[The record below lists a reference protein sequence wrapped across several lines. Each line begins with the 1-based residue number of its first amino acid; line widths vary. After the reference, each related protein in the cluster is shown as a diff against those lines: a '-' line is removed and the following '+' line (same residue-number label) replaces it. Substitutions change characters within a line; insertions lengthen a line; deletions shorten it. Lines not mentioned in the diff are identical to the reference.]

1 MNRSVKNK
9 PRSVAARLS
18 RIATESGITYEQILL
33 RYGQE
38 RLLWRMVHS
47 SGFEGFVLKGAALF
61 LAWQGRS
68 YRTTRDVDFLGSG
81 SSDMDRIKRMF
92 IKLCDLDTYGNRRIG
107 F

>member
-18 RIATESGITYEQILL
+18 RIAVESGITYEQILL

-47 SGFEGFVLKGAALF
+47 AEFDGFILKGAALF

-68 YRTTRDVDFLGSG
+68 YRTTRDVCIMALCAKGT
-81 SSDMDRIKRMF
+81 IKPIPSNAD
-92 IKLCDLDTYGNRRIG
+92 IKKGGLC
-107 F
+107 